1 MIHYTCDGCQRSID
15 TEDEVRYV
23 VRMEVYAAFDAG
35 EEEGDPGRDNLQEID
50 DILDALDDL
59 ENDAIGPDI
68 FQQVR
73 YDLCGECRKQFLR
86 NPLGRLAA
94 RNVGFSN
101 N

>member
-1 MIHYTCDGCQRSID
+1 MIHYTCDGCRRSID
-15 TEDEVRYV
+15 TDDEVRYV
-23 VRMEVYAAFDAG
+23 VRMEVYAAFDACD
-35 EEEGDPGRDNLQEID
+35 EESDPGRDNLQEID

-59 ENDAIGPDI
+59 ENDAIGSDI

-73 YDLCGECRKQFLR
+73 YDLCSECRKQFLR
-86 NPLGRLAA
+86 NPLGRLAS